1 MTMPRPK
8 AVLFDLDGTLI
19 DTAPE
24 FIEIGHTLRT
34 EAGLPPISSDI
45 IRHSVSQ
52 GAAGM
57 VQSAMEIG
65 VDDPEL
71 EHWRG
76 RFLALYEEKLGHRS
90 TPYPG
95 LPDLVGVLG
104 KAGIPW
110 GVVTNKLARFALPLM
125 DKMGFVPAAGA
136 IVTPDHVTHAK
147 PHPEAI
153 TLACHQLNCDPS
165 VTLFVGDHL
174 RDIEAGKAAG
184 CRTIAAAYGYLAHGE
199 SAQAWHADAVV
210 KSSEELAELI
220 EGTIS

>member
-1 MTMPRPK
+1 MTMLRPR

-34 EAGLPPISSDI
+34 EAGLPPIPSEI

-52 GAAGM
+52 GAVGM
-57 VQSAMEIG
+57 VQSAMDIH
-65 VDDPEL
+65 VDDPML

-76 RFLALYEEKLGHRS
+76 RFLTLYEEKLGQRS
-90 TPYPG
+90 APYPG
-95 LPDLVGVLG
+95 LLELVGVLG

-125 DKMGFVPAAGA
+125 DKMGFVPVAGT
-136 IVTPDHVTHAK
+136 IVTPDRVTHPK
-147 PHPEAI
+147 PDPEAV
-153 TLACHQLNCDPS
+153 TLGCDQLGCDPLE
-165 VTLFVGDHL
+165 TLFVGDHL

-184 CRTIAAAYGYLAHGE
+184 CRTIAAAYGYLARGE
-199 SAQAWHADAVV
+199 SARAWQADAMVN
-210 KSSEELAELI
+210 SSWELAELI

>member
-1 MTMPRPK
+1 MLRPQ

-24 FIEIGHTLRT
+24 FIEIGHTMRF
-34 EAGLPPISSDI
+34 EAGLPPITSDI
-45 IRHSVSQ
+45 IRQSVSQ

-57 VQSAMEIG
+57 VQSAMDIG
-65 VDDPEL
+65 VDDPKF

-76 RFLALYEEKLGHRS
+76 RFLALYEENLGQRS
-90 TPYPG
+90 APYPG
-95 LPDLVGVLG
+95 LLTLVAALG

-110 GVVTNKLARFALPLM
+110 GVVTNKLARFAVPLI
-125 DKMGFVPAAGA
+125 DKMGFVPAAGT

-153 TLACHQLNCDPS
+153 ILACDQVSCDPCD
-165 VTLFVGDHL
+165 TLFVGDHL
-174 RDIEAGKAAG
+174 RDIKAGNAAG
-184 CRTIAAAYGYLAHGE
+184 CRTIAAAYGYLTRAE
-199 SAQAWHADAVV
+199 SAHAWQADAVV
-210 KSSEELAELI
+210 NGSVELAELI